1 MNSVVKLEY
10 RNVFKKKHPIDF
22 FIIYLHASSQYFMK
36 HVSSIL
42 HDPDVFR
49 GGVGTLAVLYGV
61 DEAVSKFV
69 QRAQQVPLDEAHHA
83 VIYRDKTKHDLT
95 AFWFINDLSYC
106 FGSLMTFHI
115 VLVH

>member
-1 MNSVVKLEY
+1 MNSVVRLEY
-10 RNVFKKKHPIDF
+10 KNIFLKSNWLF

-36 HVSSIL
+36 HMCSIF

-69 QRAQQVPLDEAHHA
+69 QRAQQILLDEVHHA
-83 VIYRDKTKHDLT
+83 VICWGKTKHVLPV
-95 AFWFINDLSYC
+95 FWFINDL
-106 FGSLMTFHI
+106 
-115 VLVH
+115 